1 MSLSKKKNILKIR
14 KKLDQLDNKLLNL
27 IKIRTNLVKVILKNK
42 SSKNQIV
49 DKKRIK
55 VILKNI
61 KNKSLRKKIDKKLT
75 QMIWK
80 GMIKGYIDF
89 EYRNFKKK

>member
-1 MSLSKKKNILKIR
+1 MSLTKNKKINKIR
-14 KKLDQLDNKLLNL
+14 KKLDVLDNKLLNI
-27 IKIRTNLVKVILKNK
+27 IKIRTNLVCQVLKNK
-42 SSKNQIV
+42 TNRNQIV

-61 KNKSLRKKIDKKLT
+61 KKKSSNKNIDTKLT
-75 QMIWK
+75 RDIWSN
-80 GMIKGYIDF
+80 MIKAYISF